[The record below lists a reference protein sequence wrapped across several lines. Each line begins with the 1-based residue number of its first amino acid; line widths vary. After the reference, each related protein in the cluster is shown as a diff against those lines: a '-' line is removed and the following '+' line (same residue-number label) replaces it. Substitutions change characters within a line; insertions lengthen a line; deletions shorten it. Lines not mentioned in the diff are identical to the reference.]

1 MERTLIETMLSA
13 VTAVARLQ
21 ARLAAVRHSAWRRRG
36 PDEGLRLSMHYYN
49 SILETIGHTPLV
61 RLNRVTQG
69 VQPLMLAKV
78 EYFNP
83 GGSVKDR
90 IGLGLIE
97 SMERSGQLKPGG
109 TIVEPTSGNTGTGLA
124 LAAAI
129 KGYRLIC
136 VMTDKVAEE
145 KRSLLRAYGS
155 EVVICPSSANHGDAD
170 HYQTVAA
177 RLAREIPGACSPNQ
191 YANPA
196 NPLAHYRGT
205 GPEIWEATEG
215 KVTAFVAGVGTAG
228 TIIGTARYL
237 KERNPAIQV
246 IGADPAGS
254 IFSNDTPHP
263 YKVEGIGTDVFPENW
278 DPSVVDEVIRVDDRT
293 SFSLTLRL
301 AREEGILCGGSCGT
315 ALAAALEYAKRGG
328 PDDVIVTLLPDTGR
342 GYLSKIYNETWM
354 RENGFVEAPQQPT
367 LADVLAFRHTS
378 EPQLPPVIGV
388 APADPVTV
396 AISRFHE
403 YGISQLP
410 VIEEGHVVGSLTET
424 QLLQRLAS
432 GERLGDQRVRE
443 WQGPPLPA
451 LADTAT
457 VREAYTLFAGGQTA
471 VAVIGDTGLRGVL
484 SKSDLMEFWARSE
497 E

>member
-1 MERTLIETMLSA
+1 MR
-13 VTAVARLQ
+13 
-21 ARLAAVRHSAWRRRG
+21 
-36 PDEGLRLSMHYYN
+36 YYN
-49 SILETIGHTPLV
+49 SILETIGNTPLV
-61 RLNRVTQG
+61 RLSKVAAG
-69 VQPLMLAKV
+69 VQPMMLAKV

-97 SMERSGQLKPGG
+97 SMERSGKLKPGG

-145 KRSLLRAYGS
+145 KRSLLRAYGA
-155 EVVICPSSANHGDAD
+155 EVVICPSSAAHGDAE

-177 RLAREIPGACSPNQ
+177 RLAREMPGACSPNQ
-191 YANPA
+191 YANSE
-196 NPLAHYRGT
+196 NPLAHYHST

-237 KERNPAIQV
+237 KERNPNIKI

-254 IFSNDTPHP
+254 IYSHDTPHP
-263 YKVEGIGTDVFPENW
+263 YKVEGIGTDVLPENW
-278 DPSVVDEVIRVDDRT
+278 DASVVDEVIRVDDRT
-293 SFSLTLRL
+293 SFALTLRL
-301 AREEGILCGGSCGT
+301 AREEAILCGGSSGT

-328 PDDVIVTLLPDTGR
+328 PDDVIVTLLPDNGR

-354 RENGFVEAPQQPT
+354 RENGFVEQPQQPT
-367 LADVLAFRHTS
+367 LADVLAFRHSS

-388 APADPVTV
+388 EPGDPVTV
-396 AISRFHE
+396 AIERFHE

-410 VIEEGHVVGSLTET
+410 VIEDGEVVGSLTET
-424 QLLQRLAS
+424 QLLQRLAG
-432 GERLGDQRVRE
+432 GERLGDQRVRD
-443 WQGPPLPA
+443 WQGAPLPA
-451 LADTAT
+451 LRETAT

-471 VAVIGDTGLRGVL
+471 VAVLGDAGLRGVI
-484 SKSDLMEFWARSE
+484 SKSDLMEFWARGE